1 MEAMGNAEYCKVFII
16 AILFG
21 LFLKLSAVCNGEHR
35 TGYSIANHSSLIMI
49 TGDELLITISSPLCT
64 DNKVTLTC
72 NVENASQI
80 PFHYQWSVDGVTKV
94 GGPTYTMQVLPR
106 LVVVT
111 CEVFARWKNG
121 SAIIQHGRNSVTILP
136 NGNGKHAKQ

>member
-1 MEAMGNAEYCKVFII
+1 MQNIARYLSSVYC
-16 AILFG
+16 L
-21 LFLKLSAVCNGEHR
+21 
-35 TGYSIANHSSLIMI
+35 GYSSSYPQYVMVSTELATVAKYSSLIMI
-49 TGDELLITISSPLCT
+49 IGDELLITISSPLCT
-64 DNKVTLTC
+64 DNKITLTC

-94 GGPTYTMQVLPR
+94 GGPTYTMQAVLPQ

-111 CEVFARWKNG
+111 CEVFARKDDN
-121 SAIIQHGRNSVTILP
+121 ATIQHGRNSVTILP